1 MHFKIIC
8 FFMALECNGVFC
20 IGLRSLILEAHN
32 RRRAKYGNQP
42 LVLDEKLSEECKK
55 YAQQLVADGEGCT
68 DVDSEDEMHSDELH
82 GLGPIDGNYTQNIC
96 VFHDAKPRACVRD
109 WFHYRGYRNNRKY
122 YQFTAMIWN
131 ASTKL
136 GVGLA
141 RIKDTRYLVV
151 RYAPPGNILKDM
163 QFNVP
168 KRLTHFWDKYDEAI
182 NVDYDDNGK
191 PSTTTDLNSGSEL
204 YANWL
209 LFITYILVHLFS
221 SLWILWIT

>member
-1 MHFKIIC
+1 
-8 FFMALECNGVFC
+8 CNVIFG
-20 IGLRSLILEAHN
+20 IGLSSLILEAHN

-42 LVLDEKLSEECKK
+42 LVLDEELSEGCQK
-55 YAQQLVADGEGCT
+55 YAQASDENGVCT
-68 DVDSEDEMHSDELH
+68 HSDELH
-82 GLGPIDGNYTQNIC
+82 GMGPIDGKYTQNIC

-163 QFNVP
+163 EFNVP
-168 KRLTHFWDKYDEAI
+168 KRLTHFWD
-182 NVDYDDNGK
+182 
-191 PSTTTDLNSGSEL
+191 
-204 YANWL
+204 
-209 LFITYILVHLFS
+209 
-221 SLWILWIT
+221 